1 MGNGMT
7 TNDTHPEIVLVGP
20 FWTRTE
26 AVDELGCTDDCL
38 LARNDVLRIGARLSE
53 EVYPAFQ
60 FEHHH
65 VREEIADIVAL
76 LLRGDVTGAVIADW
90 LVEPNPDLGGK
101 SPLKWLERDQPM
113 KDVLEAA
120 RRAIPTLQAETSDL
134 RSHNLPYPGH
144 YGPDS

>member
-1 MGNGMT
+1 MT
-7 TNDTHPEIVLVGP
+7 INKTHPEIVLVGP

-26 AVDELGCTDDCL
+26 AVEDLGCTDACL
-38 LARNDVLRIGARLSE
+38 LGRNDVLRIGARLSE

-76 LLRGDVTGAVIADW
+76 LLRSDVTGAVIADW
-90 LVEPNPDLGGK
+90 LVEPHPDLGGK
-101 SPLKWLERDQPM
+101 TPLTWLDRGLRE

-120 RRAIPTLQAETSDL
+120 RRAIPSLQAETAEL
-134 RSHNLPYPGH
+134 RSENLPYPGH
-144 YGPDS
+144 YGPD

>member
-1 MGNGMT
+1 MT
-7 TNDTHPEIVLVGP
+7 TYKTHPEIVLVGP
-20 FWTRTE
+20 FWTRSE
-26 AVDELGCTDDCL
+26 ATQDLSCDDACL
-38 LARNDVLRIGARLSE
+38 LGRDDVLRIGARLSE

-60 FEHHH
+60 FDHHH

-76 LLRGDVTGAVIADW
+76 LLRSDVTGAVIADW

-101 SPLKWLERDQPM
+101 SPLKWLDRNQPE
-113 KDVLEAA
+113 KGVLEAA
-120 RRAIPTLQAETSDL
+120 RRDIPTLQAETAEL

>member
-1 MGNGMT
+1 MT
-7 TNDTHPEIVLVGP
+7 TPYTHPEIVLVGP
-20 FWTRTE
+20 FWTRLEATE
-26 AVDELGCTDDCL
+26 DLGCDDACL
-38 LARNDVLRIGARLSE
+38 LGRADVLRIGARLSE

-76 LLRGDVTGAVIADW
+76 LLRSDVTGAVIADW
-90 LVEPNPDLGGK
+90 MVEPNPDLGGK
-101 SPLKWLERDQPM
+101 SPLKWLDLNQPE

-120 RRAIPTLQAETSDL
+120 RRAIPTLKAETAEL
-134 RSHNLPYPGH
+134 RSDNLPYPGH